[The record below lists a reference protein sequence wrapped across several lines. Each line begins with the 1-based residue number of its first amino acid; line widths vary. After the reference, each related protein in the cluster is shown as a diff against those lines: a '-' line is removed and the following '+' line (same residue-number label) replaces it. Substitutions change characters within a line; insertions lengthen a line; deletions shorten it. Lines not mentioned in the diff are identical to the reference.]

1 MFRSIFH
8 KLEVFF
14 PSIGRLA
21 RRVLRGERVSG
32 VRESIHGQGN
42 SIRANGVE
50 CVDVEL
56 DIIGDRNQIIIGEG
70 SVLHHLKIR
79 IRGSDH
85 RIELG
90 RNCRVSRGGVFW
102 IEDDHCVLSI
112 GANTTIVEASIAV
125 TEPGSK
131 VVIGEECMFAN
142 DIDIRVGDSHS
153 IFDAAT
159 RERINFAENI
169 VIGRH
174 VWIAA
179 HTVIL
184 KGVTIG
190 ENSVIASGAIV
201 TRSCD
206 PGSILAGNP
215 AKIIKQ
221 GITWQRERVMR
232 DTSQSPTARAT

>member
-1 MFRSIFH
+1 MLKTIFH
-8 KLEVFF
+8 KLENLF
-14 PSIGRLA
+14 PALGRVA
-21 RRVLRGERVSG
+21 RRILRGERVSG
-32 VRESIHGQGN
+32 LRTTIHGQDN
-42 SIRANGVE
+42 SILANGARLSNVK
-50 CVDVEL
+50 L
-56 DIIGDRNQIIIGEG
+56 DIVGDRNQIMIGTG
-70 SVLHHLKIR
+70 SVLHNLNIR

-90 RNCRVSRGGVFW
+90 RNCRISREGVFW
-102 IEDDHCVLSI
+102 IEDDHCLLLI
-112 GANTTIVEASIAV
+112 GTNTTMVEASISV

-131 VVIGEECMFAN
+131 VVIGDGCMLAN

-153 IFDAAT
+153 VVDAT
-159 RERINFAENI
+159 SGQRINFAENI
-169 VIGRH
+169 EIGRH

-190 ENSVIASGAIV
+190 ENSVIASGAVV

-215 AKIIKQ
+215 ARVIRS
-221 GITWQRERVMR
+221 GISWQRDRILKGE
-232 DTSQSPTARAT
+232 

>member
-1 MFRSIFH
+1 MPNPLLIRMGA
-8 KLEVFF
+8 V
-14 PSIGRLA
+14 A
-21 RRVLRGERVSG
+21 RRLLFGEPALSKTIRGT
-32 VRESIHGQGN
+32 GN
-42 SIRANGVE
+42 LFQADGARLSN
-50 CVDVEL
+50 VEL
-56 DIIGDRNQIIIGEG
+56 DIVGDRNRIIIGEG
-70 SVLHHLKIR
+70 SILHNLKIR

-85 RIELG
+85 LIELG

-102 IEDDHCVLSI
+102 IEDDHCLLSI
-112 GANTTIVEASIAV
+112 GTDTTMVEVSIAV

-153 IFDAAT
+153 ILDAAS
-159 RERINFAENI
+159 RERINFAEDI
-169 VIGRH
+169 MIGRH

-179 HTVIL
+179 HTIIL

-201 TRSCD
+201 TRSCE

-215 AKIIKQ
+215 ARVIRS
-221 GITWQRERVMR
+221 GISWQRERIMKGE
-232 DTSQSPTARAT
+232 

>member
-1 MFRSIFH
+1 MANSLLTR
-8 KLEVFF
+8 V
-14 PSIGRLA
+14 GGAA
-21 RRVLRGERVSG
+21 RRLLFGEPAVSKTIRGT
-32 VRESIHGQGN
+32 GN
-42 SIRANGVE
+42 LFQAEGARLSNVA
-50 CVDVEL
+50 L
-56 DIIGDRNQIIIGEG
+56 DIVGGRNRITIGEG
-70 SVLHHLKIR
+70 CIFYNLKFH

-85 RIELG
+85 VIEIG
-90 RNCRVSRGGVFW
+90 KNCRFTRGGLIW
-102 IEDDHCVLSI
+102 LEDDGCTLSI
-112 GANTTIVEASIAV
+112 GQDTTMVEVMIAV

-153 IFDAAT
+153 VLDTAT
-159 RERINFAENI
+159 GKRINFAEDI
-169 VIGRH
+169 MIGRH

-201 TRSCD
+201 TRSCE

-215 AKIIKQ
+215 AKVIRS
-221 GITWQRERVMR
+221 GVSWQRQRIQKSE
-232 DTSQSPTARAT
+232 

>member
-1 MFRSIFH
+1 LDKVANSLLTR
-8 KLEVFF
+8 V
-14 PSIGRLA
+14 GGAA
-21 RRVLRGERVSG
+21 RRLLFGEPAVSKTIRGT
-32 VRESIHGQGN
+32 GN
-42 SIRANGVE
+42 LFQAEGARLSNVA
-50 CVDVEL
+50 L
-56 DIIGDRNQIIIGEG
+56 DIVGGRNRITIGEG
-70 SVLHHLKIR
+70 CIFYNLKFH

-85 RIELG
+85 VIEIG
-90 RNCRVSRGGVFW
+90 KNCRFTRGGLIW
-102 IEDDHCVLSI
+102 LEDDGCTLSI
-112 GANTTIVEASIAV
+112 GQDTTMVEVMIAV

-153 IFDAAT
+153 VLDTAT
-159 RERINFAENI
+159 GKRINFAEDI
-169 VIGRH
+169 MIGRH

-201 TRSCD
+201 TRSCE

-215 AKIIKQ
+215 AKVIRS
-221 GITWQRERVMR
+221 GVSWQRQRIQKSE
-232 DTSQSPTARAT
+232 

>member
-1 MFRSIFH
+1 MKSIFF
-8 KLEVFF
+8 KLENRF
-14 PSIGRLA
+14 PRLGQLA
-21 RRVLRGERVSG
+21 RRLLRGERVSG
-32 VRESIHGQGN
+32 LREIIQGQDNTIHT
-42 SIRANGVE
+42 NGARFVN
-50 CVDVEL
+50 VQL
-56 DIIGDRNQIIIGEG
+56 DIVGDRNQVMFGEG
-70 SVLHHLKIR
+70 SVLNNLKIR

-90 RNCRVSRGGVFW
+90 RNCRISREGVFW
-102 IEDDHCVLSI
+102 IEDDHCLLSI
-112 GANTTIVEASIAV
+112 GSNTTMVGASIAV

-153 IFDAAT
+153 VIDVT
-159 RERINFAENI
+159 TGKRINFAENI
-169 VIGRH
+169 EIGRH

-190 ENSVIASGAIV
+190 ENSVVASGAIV

-215 AKIIKQ
+215 ARVIRG
-221 GITWQRERVMR
+221 GISWQKNRILKG
-232 DTSQSPTARAT
+232 D

>member
-8 KLEVFF
+8 KMETLF
-14 PSIGRLA
+14 PAFGRLI
-21 RRVLRGERVSG
+21 RRVLRNERVSG
-32 VRESIHGQGN
+32 LRESIHGQGN
-42 SIRANGVE
+42 SIQANRARFVGG
-50 CVDVEL
+50 EL
-56 DIIGDRNQIIIGEG
+56 DIIGDRNRIVIGEG
-70 SVLHHLKIR
+70 SVLNNLRIR

-90 RNCRVSRGGVFW
+90 RNCRVTRGGVFW
-102 IEDDHCVLSI
+102 IEDDHCLLSI
-112 GANTTIVEASIAV
+112 GASTTMVEASIAV
-125 TEPGSK
+125 TEPGLK
-131 VVIGEECMFAN
+131 VMIGEECMFAN

-153 IFDAAT
+153 VIQAAT
-159 RERINFAENI
+159 GERINFAENI

-190 ENSVIASGAIV
+190 ENSVVASGAIV
-201 TRSCD
+201 TRSCE

-215 AKIIKQ
+215 AKVIRS
-221 GITWQRERVMR
+221 GISWQRKRILKGE
-232 DTSQSPTARAT
+232 

>member
-1 MFRSIFH
+1 MLKSIFL
-8 KLEVFF
+8 KLENRF
-14 PSIGRLA
+14 PALGRLA
-21 RRVLRGERVSG
+21 RRALRGERVIG
-32 VRESIHGQGN
+32 LRESIQGQGN
-42 SIRANGVE
+42 IMEANDARFVGVQ
-50 CVDVEL
+50 L
-56 DIIGDRNQIIIGEG
+56 DIVGDRNRIKIGPG
-70 SVLHHLKIR
+70 SLLHNLTIR

-90 RNCRVSRGGVFW
+90 RNCRISRDAVFW
-102 IEDDHCVLSI
+102 IEDDHCLLSI
-112 GANTTIVEASIAV
+112 GSNTTMVDASIAV

-153 IFDAAT
+153 VLDTIT
-159 RERINFAENI
+159 GKRINYAENI
-169 VIGRH
+169 EIGRH

-184 KGVTIG
+184 KGVIIG
-190 ENSVIASGAIV
+190 ENSLIASGAVV

-215 AKIIKQ
+215 ARIIRS
-221 GITWQRERVMR
+221 GITWQRDRILKNE
-232 DTSQSPTARAT
+232 

>member
-1 MFRSIFH
+1 MVRVLKSLFH
-8 KLEVFF
+8 RFEELF
-14 PSIGRLA
+14 PALGRLA
-21 RRVLRGERVSG
+21 RRVLRDERIDG
-32 VRESIHGQGN
+32 LKESIRGQGN
-42 SIRANGVE
+42 IIQAKGVRFTGA
-50 CVDVEL
+50 EL

-70 SVLHHLKIR
+70 SVLYNMKVR

-90 RNCRVSRGGVFW
+90 RNVRISRGGVFW
-102 IEDDHCVLSI
+102 IEDDHGFLSI
-112 GANTTIVEASIAV
+112 GSNTTIVEASIAV

-131 VVIGEECMFAN
+131 VVIGEGCMFAN

-153 IFDAAT
+153 VLDTAT
-159 RERINFAENI
+159 GKRINFAEDI
-169 VIGRH
+169 VIGTH

-190 ENSVIASGAIV
+190 ENSVVASGAIV
-201 TRSCD
+201 TRSCA

-215 AKIIKQ
+215 AKVIRSSIS
-221 GITWQRERVMR
+221 WQRERILK
-232 DTSQSPTARAT
+232 SE

>member
-1 MFRSIFH
+1 MLRSIFH
-8 KLEVFF
+8 KFEELF
-14 PSIGRLA
+14 PAFGQLA

-32 VRESIHGQGN
+32 LKESIHGQGN
-42 SIRANGVE
+42 SIQANGAK

-56 DIIGDRNQIIIGEG
+56 DIIGDRNRIMIGEG
-70 SVLHHLKIR
+70 SMLHHLKIR

-102 IEDDHCVLSI
+102 IEDDHCLLSI
-112 GANTTIVEASIAV
+112 GANTTMVEASIAV

-153 IFDAAT
+153 ILDAVT
-159 RERINFAENI
+159 RERINFAEDI
-169 VIGRH
+169 IIGRH

-215 AKIIKQ
+215 AKVIRS
-221 GITWQRERVMR
+221 GISWQRERILK
-232 DTSQSPTARAT
+232 SE